1 MGVTKARVAM
11 ITIFPYDI
19 SWPVLFSIEAAS
31 IRETLGALALRV
43 EHVGSTAVPG
53 LAAKPVIDIQ
63 ISAAT
68 LEPLSVYFQLLDHIG
83 YTHVPLGEVD
93 LVYPLF
99 QKPATWPSTHHI
111 HICTVGSELEF
122 RHLAFRDY
130 LRDHPAVASEYVD
143 LKRELAAAN
152 HGTTLESRERY
163 SLAKTPFVT
172 AVLKDAI
179 SKGYSLPP

>member
-1 MGVTKARVAM
+1 M

-63 ISAAT
+63 ISVAT

-83 YTHVPLGEVD
+83 YTHVPLGEFD
-93 LVYPLF
+93 LVYPFF
-99 QKPATWPSTHHI
+99 QKPATSPSTYHI
-111 HICTVGSELEF
+111 HLCAIGSELEL

-130 LRDHPAVASEYVD
+130 LRDHPAVAAEYLE
-143 LKRELAAAN
+143 LKRKLAAAN